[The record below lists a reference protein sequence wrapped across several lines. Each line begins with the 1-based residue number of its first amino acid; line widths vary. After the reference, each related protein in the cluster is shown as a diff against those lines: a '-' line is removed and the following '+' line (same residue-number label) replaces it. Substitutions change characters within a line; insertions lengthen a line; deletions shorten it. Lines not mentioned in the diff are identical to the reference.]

1 MLYLLILVVC
11 ALPTGCRDEV
21 NVNVAAASFC
31 DGLTPLHLAA
41 EGGALTEAC
50 LASLLQVK
58 EVLTT
63 VYTTYHHCSCQAVLR
78 NGCFF
83 GVIDS

>member
-1 MLYLLILVVC
+1 MSV
-11 ALPTGCRDEV
+11 CRDEV

-63 VYTTYHHCSCQAVLR
+63 VYTTVSSLFLSSSVAERVLFR
-78 NGCFF
+78 C
-83 GVIDS
+83 D

>member
-1 MLYLLILVVC
+1 M
-11 ALPTGCRDEV
+11 
-21 NVNVAAASFC
+21 NVAAASFC

-63 VYTTYHHCSCQAVLR
+63 VYTTVCPNFSSLFLSSSVAERVLFR
-78 NGCFF
+78 C
-83 GVIDS
+83 D

>member
-1 MLYLLILVVC
+1 M
-11 ALPTGCRDEV
+11 
-21 NVNVAAASFC
+21 NVAAASFC

-63 VYTTYHHCSCQAVLR
+63 VYTVLLYLSSLFLSSSVAER
-78 NGCFF
+78 VLFRC
-83 GVIDS
+83 D